1 MTKVEFKFRGLIAPV
16 FTPFN
21 QDNKQSLN
29 LKIIPKYAKYLSDK
43 GVKGVLVGG
52 TSGEG
57 TSLSLVERKQL
68 SEEWAKAVKI
78 TGQHLMIQIGGAPLP
93 DVLELARHAES
104 LDVDSLLCLPE
115 LYFKPSNAEDLG
127 NYLKTVSSAAPET
140 PLLYYHIPMFTNVN
154 IHMGDFLE
162 TIGDKVPTFCGIKFT
177 SSNLDECA
185 RAQKADN
192 CRFAVFLGN
201 DQLISAACS
210 MGIDSFIVTTL
221 NIFPEHSLKILES
234 WRNDDYKTANKL
246 QEELSTIVH
255 LISKHGN
262 WVETMKFAMN
272 FVTPINLQH
281 TRPPL
286 KQLSAEIKRTME
298 SEVKQKSC
306 FNGKPLIYGLF

>member
-1 MTKVEFKFRGLIAPV
+1 MTKVEFMFRGLIAPV

-21 QDNKQSLN
+21 QDNLQSLN
-29 LKIIPKYAKYLSDK
+29 LKIIPQYAKYLSDK
-43 GVKGVLVGG
+43 GVNGVLVGG

-57 TSLSLVERKQL
+57 TSLSLIERKQI

-104 LDVDSLLCLPE
+104 LNVDSLLCLPE
-115 LYFKPSNAEDLG
+115 LYFKPSDAEDLS
-127 NYLKTVSSAAPET
+127 NYLKIVSSAAPKT

-154 IHMGDFLE
+154 IHMGNFLQS
-162 TIGDKVPTFCGIKFT
+162 IGDKVPTFCGIKFT

-185 RAQKADN
+185 QAQKADN
-192 CRFAVFLGN
+192 GRFAVFLGN

-221 NIFPEHSLKILES
+221 NIFPEHSLEILES
-234 WRNDDYKTANKL
+234 WRNNDCKNANQI
-246 QEELSTIVH
+246 QEELSTIVQ

-272 FVTPINLQH
+272 FVSPLNLENA
-281 TRPPL
+281 RPPL
-286 KQLSAEIKRTME
+286 KQLSPEIKKSME
-298 SEVKQKSC
+298 
-306 FNGKPLIYGLF
+306 LFLQDLERI